1 MSFLQWMAVLG
12 ILLLLMALASTYV
25 RWLPVTT
32 SVLYLGFGLL
42 IGQLGIGLWQIE
54 FQDIASWMEH
64 LTEVGVLVSL
74 FVSGLKLRLRF
85 GHPAWVGA
93 YLLAGPVMLL
103 CIGGVTLVA
112 HFLLGL
118 PLGLALLIGAVLA
131 PTDPVLAS
139 LVQVSSSRDC
149 DRVRYGLTGE
159 AGFNDGVAFPFVVFA
174 LLFIEYDGLDSTW
187 LDSWFIHRLLWAV
200 PAGLLLGFGLGR
212 LVGRL
217 AIYLRARHGDTSMS
231 PNDFLALALIALS
244 YVFAEVIG
252 AWGFLATFAAGVGL
266 RHAEMIATVGSPTP
280 AEAMVSHELP
290 RLPSEGDSQD
300 GTRARFAE
308 PTMAAGVMVGD
319 ILSFGH
325 LLERALEVLL
335 VTILGVVVAAHW
347 DWRGLL
353 LGALLFGAIRP
364 LAVWLMLPGALV
376 NPRQRLLL
384 GWFGIRGI
392 GSLYYLSYALTH
404 GLPEALAADAIGLV
418 LSVVALSILV
428 HGISTQPLLA
438 RYERRNGRAARNEQQ
453 GGDG

>member
-12 ILLLLMALASTYV
+12 TLLLLMALASTYV

-42 IGQLGIGLWQIE
+42 IGKLGIGLWQIE

-74 FVSGLKLRLRF
+74 FVSGLKLRLHFR
-85 GHPAWVGA
+85 HPAWIGA

-103 CIGGVTLVA
+103 TIGGVTLVC
-112 HFLLGL
+112 HYLLGL

-139 LVQVSSSRDC
+139 LVQVNSSMDC
-149 DRVRYGLTGE
+149 DRVRFGLTGE

-174 LLFIEYDGLDSTW
+174 LLFIGYDGLTFVW
-187 LDSWFIHRLLWAV
+187 LDNWLIERLLWAV
-200 PAGLLLGFGLGR
+200 PAGLLVGFGLGR

-217 AIYLRARHGDTSMS
+217 AIFLRARHGDTSMS

-244 YVFAEVIG
+244 YVFAELIG

-266 RHAEMIATVGSPTP
+266 RHAEIATGGSPTP
-280 AEAMVSHELP
+280 AELMVAHEVP
-290 RLPSEGDSQD
+290 RSPVDGDRCDSSSVKIAD
-300 GTRARFAE
+300 
-308 PTMAAGVMVGD
+308 PTAAAGVLVGD
-319 ILSFGH
+319 ILSFGNV
-325 LLERALEVLL
+325 LERALEVLL

-347 DWRGLL
+347 DWRALL

-364 LAVWLMLPGALV
+364 LAVWLLLRGGLVSPG
-376 NPRQRLLL
+376 QRWLL

-392 GSLYYLSYALTH
+392 GSLYYLSYALSH
-404 GLPEALAADAIGLV
+404 GLPDALAADAIGLV

-438 RYERRNGRAARNEQQ
+438 RYERRQRRNG
-453 GGDG
+453 

>member
-1 MSFLQWMAVLG
+1 MNFLQWMAVLG
-12 ILLLLMALASTYV
+12 TLLLLMALASTYV

-32 SVLYLGFGLL
+32 SVLYLGFGIM
-42 IGQLGIGLWQIE
+42 IGQMGIGLWQIE

-64 LTEVGVLVSL
+64 LTEVAVLVSL
-74 FVSGLKLRLRF
+74 FVGGLKLRLHFR
-85 GHPAWVGA
+85 HPAWLGA
-93 YLLAGPVMLL
+93 YLLAGPAMLL
-103 CIGGVTLVA
+103 CIAGVTLVA
-112 HFLLGL
+112 YYLLGI

-174 LLFIEYDGLDSTW
+174 LLFIEYDGLSSTW

-200 PAGLLLGFGLGR
+200 PAGLLVGFGLGR

-217 AIYLRARHGDTSMS
+217 AIYLRARHGDTAMS

-244 YVFAEVIG
+244 YVFAELVG
-252 AWGFLATFAAGVGL
+252 AWGFLAAFAAGVGL
-266 RHAEMIATVGSPTP
+266 RHAEIVSGGSSMP
-280 AEAMVSHELP
+280 AEEVVSHQLP
-290 RLPSEGDSQD
+290 RLPGEDQCADSD
-300 GTRARFAE
+300 RVIVAD
-308 PTMAAGVMVGD
+308 PTAAAGLLVGD

-325 LLERALEVLL
+325 VLERALEVLL
-335 VTILGVVVAAHW
+335 VTILGVVLAAHW
-347 DWRGLL
+347 DWRALL
-353 LGALLFGAIRP
+353 LGGLLFGLIRP
-364 LAVWLMLPGALV
+364 LAVWLLLRGGLV
-376 NPRQRLLL
+376 SSGQRWLL

-404 GLPEALAADAIGLV
+404 GLPDAMAQDTIGLV
-418 LSVVALSILV
+418 LSVVALSILL

-438 RYERRNGRAARNEQQ
+438 RYERRQRDAR
-453 GGDG
+453 

>member
-1 MSFLQWMAVLG
+1 MNFLQWMAVLG
-12 ILLLLMALASTYV
+12 TLLLLMALASAYV

-32 SVLYLGFGLL
+32 SVLYLGFGVV

-54 FQDIASWMEH
+54 FQDIVGWMEH
-64 LTEVGVLVSL
+64 LTEVAVLVSL
-74 FVSGLKLRLRF
+74 FVGGLKLRLRF
-85 GHPAWVGA
+85 AHPAWSGA

-103 CIGGVTLVA
+103 CIAGVTAVA
-112 HFLLGL
+112 HYLLAM

-174 LLFIEYDGLDSTW
+174 LLFIEYDGLSSTW

-200 PAGLLLGFGLGR
+200 PAGLLVGFGLGR

-217 AIYLRARHGDTSMS
+217 AIYLRARHGDTAMS

-244 YVFAEVIG
+244 YVFAELIG
-252 AWGFLATFAAGVGL
+252 AWGFLAAFAAGVGL
-266 RHAEMIATVGSPTP
+266 RHAELASGSTMP
-280 AEAMVSHELP
+280 AEEMVSHKLP
-290 RLPSEGDSQD
+290 HLRGEDECGDSGRVIVAD
-300 GTRARFAE
+300 
-308 PTMAAGVMVGD
+308 PTAAAGLLVGD
-319 ILSFGH
+319 ILSFGNV
-325 LLERALEVLL
+325 LERALEVLL
-335 VTILGVVVAAHW
+335 VTILGVVLAAHW
-347 DWRGLL
+347 DWRALL
-353 LGALLFGAIRP
+353 LGGLLFGVIRP
-364 LAVWLMLPGALV
+364 LAVWLLLRGGLV
-376 NPRQRLLL
+376 SHGQRWLL

-404 GLPEALAADAIGLV
+404 GLPEAMLDDAVGLV

-428 HGISTQPLLA
+428 HGVSTQPLLA
-438 RYERRNGRAARNEQQ
+438 RYERRQRP
-453 GGDG
+453 GGA